1 MKDINEAVE
10 ALAREM
16 GLDQEEIAQRESF
29 LEITPADIALLKQIH
44 ERLEQESYSFA
55 DSFYSH
61 LLEFPQLRTLLPD
74 VETINRLRASQSAY
88 FSKLTQG
95 DYGPEYVKNRLRV
108 GLVHQRIG
116 LEPKWYLGAY
126 RKYLSDLMPV
136 LWRTLADE
144 PEKVMPTY
152 DALLKIVSLDMG
164 LALDTYFQ
172 ADRQVILQHQNY
184 AEQIIRCM
192 PSGMIIVDHDLNIQS
207 TNRTLRRML
216 GLAEED
222 IYAGVPLFEVI
233 RSPLLVKSAAQVL
246 SSNIHQHNLSITLP
260 SDSGNRY
267 FEFNISG
274 TLLEGEHVLLLM
286 MQDVTER
293 TQSQN
298 ALQRFRMALDSSID
312 AIYLID
318 RDLMRFIDANETA
331 WNMLGYSRKEL
342 LALGPLDLKPNIS
355 QSELESRFDEIIKSD
370 TKTGILETIHERKN
384 GDRISVEIYIRALKS
399 EGKDILV
406 AVARDMTSRIEA
418 DASLRE
424 SEERFRAT
432 FSQAAMG
439 LAHVSLE
446 GRWLRVNQKLCE
458 ITGYSE
464 EELLGFTFQDV
475 THPDD
480 LDEDLEFIRKMLAE
494 EIHDYSLEKR
504 YIHKSGAYIWINL
517 TVSLA
522 RNADGQPNYF
532 ISVIEDI
539 SRRKRIEA
547 ELVHLVNHDA
557 LTGLSNRTLLQD
569 RLSQAISYAAR
580 SEKQVAV
587 MFIDLDRFKNI
598 NDSLGHDIGDK
609 VIVEAGH
616 RLLSTVRDGDTVARL
631 GGDEFVVVLTDIAS
645 ELDVSMVAHKALDSL
660 SQPLAMNGTEF
671 YPTASIGISLFP
683 RDGHN
688 AQVLLKNADTA
699 MYRAKDAGRNNYQF
713 YAQDMNARAMDRL
726 TLESGLRRALERKE
740 FILYYQPKVNLVSGE
755 IEGMEALL
763 RWQPPGQKMVSP
775 LDFIPIAEETGL
787 IVPIGE
793 WVLRTACAQYA
804 AWKNAGV
811 NVCRIAVNLSA
822 RQFMQQNLVEVV
834 SRVLHETECDAAGL
848 ELEITESIIMEN
860 PDAAVETLRTLSNMG
875 IKLAIDDFGTGYSS
889 LSYLKRFPIGYLKID
904 QSFVRD
910 ITTDADD
917 AAIAT
922 AVIALAHSMKLQV
935 IAEGVETAEQLQFL
949 RDHNCDQMQGYF
961 FSPPLPAEQVVKLLK
976 EGRGLWS
983 S

>member
-16 GLDQEEIAQRESF
+16 GLDQEEIAQREAF

-192 PSGMIIVDHDLNIQS
+192 PSGMVIVDHDLNIQS

-216 GLAEED
+216 DLAEED
-222 IYAGVPLFEVI
+222 VYAGVPLFELI
-233 RSPLLVKSAAQVL
+233 RSPLLFKSAAQVL
-246 SSNIHQHNLSITLP
+246 SSSVHQHNLSITLP
-260 SDSGNRY
+260 SEQGNRY
-267 FEFNISG
+267 FEVNIAG

-293 TQSQN
+293 TQSQS

-318 RDLMRFIDANETA
+318 RELMRFIDANETA
-331 WNMLGYSRKEL
+331 WNMLGYSRIEL
-342 LALGPLDLKPNIS
+342 LSLGPLDLKPDIS

-370 TKTGILETIHERKN
+370 TKTGILETIHECKN
-384 GDRISVEIYIRALKS
+384 GGRISVEIYIRALKS

-439 LAHVSLE
+439 LAHVSLD

-464 EELLGFTFQDV
+464 EELLRLTFQDV

-480 LDEDLEFIRKMLAE
+480 LVEDLELIRKMLAE

-504 YIHKSGAYIWINL
+504 YIHK
-517 TVSLA
+517 
-522 RNADGQPNYF
+522 
-532 ISVIEDI
+532 
-539 SRRKRIEA
+539 
-547 ELVHLVNHDA
+547 
-557 LTGLSNRTLLQD
+557 
-569 RLSQAISYAAR
+569 
-580 SEKQVAV
+580 
-587 MFIDLDRFKNI
+587 
-598 NDSLGHDIGDK
+598 
-609 VIVEAGH
+609 
-616 RLLSTVRDGDTVARL
+616 
-631 GGDEFVVVLTDIAS
+631 
-645 ELDVSMVAHKALDSL
+645 
-660 SQPLAMNGTEF
+660 
-671 YPTASIGISLFP
+671 
-683 RDGHN
+683 
-688 AQVLLKNADTA
+688 
-699 MYRAKDAGRNNYQF
+699 
-713 YAQDMNARAMDRL
+713 
-726 TLESGLRRALERKE
+726 
-740 FILYYQPKVNLVSGE
+740 
-755 IEGMEALL
+755 
-763 RWQPPGQKMVSP
+763 
-775 LDFIPIAEETGL
+775 
-787 IVPIGE
+787 
-793 WVLRTACAQYA
+793 
-804 AWKNAGV
+804 
-811 NVCRIAVNLSA
+811 
-822 RQFMQQNLVEVV
+822 
-834 SRVLHETECDAAGL
+834 
-848 ELEITESIIMEN
+848 
-860 PDAAVETLRTLSNMG
+860 PD
-875 IKLAIDDFGTGYSS
+875 
-889 LSYLKRFPIGYLKID
+889 
-904 QSFVRD
+904 
-910 ITTDADD
+910 
-917 AAIAT
+917 
-922 AVIALAHSMKLQV
+922 
-935 IAEGVETAEQLQFL
+935 
-949 RDHNCDQMQGYF
+949 
-961 FSPPLPAEQVVKLLK
+961 
-976 EGRGLWS
+976 
-983 S
+983 